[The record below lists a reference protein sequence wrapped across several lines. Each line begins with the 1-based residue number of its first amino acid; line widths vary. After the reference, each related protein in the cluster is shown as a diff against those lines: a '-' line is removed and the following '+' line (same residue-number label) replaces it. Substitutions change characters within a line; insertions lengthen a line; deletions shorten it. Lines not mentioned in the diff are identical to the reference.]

1 MPSLIWLSNQ
11 FILLNKKGHILKKL
25 LLIFCAVFAYADFGV
40 YFDRI
45 NSKDA
50 DILELFNPFF
60 ISDLDAKLHLQ
71 AILNDKVKI
80 NEQWYQKDDSING
93 AIIIEIS
100 PSQGFV
106 LFEKNK
112 QHFHLNLKR
121 ANHKIHIR

>member
-11 FILLNKKGHILKKL
+11 FILLNKRENLKKV
-25 LLIFCAVFAYADFGV
+25 LLIFCAVFAYADFRA

-45 NSKDA
+45 NSNEA
-50 DILELFNPFF
+50 DILGLYNPFF
-60 ISDLDAKLHLQ
+60 ISDLDAKLQLQ

-80 NEQWYQKDDSING
+80 NEQWYKKDESING
-93 AIIIEIS
+93 ATIIEIS